1 MLAALSRRRRF
12 RTAGQATWRRCGSRI
27 GKNEDN
33 SSVAKAPFTVG
44 SEEQSMTLEA
54 LASADWRAMALL
66 TIIAVAIV
74 WGFVF
79 FLRHNRQDLDSL
91 RETLKSD
98 REDDGE

>member
-1 MLAALSRRRRF
+1 
-12 RTAGQATWRRCGSRI
+12 
-27 GKNEDN
+27 
-33 SSVAKAPFTVG
+33 
-44 SEEQSMTLEA
+44 MTLEA
-54 LASADWRAMALL
+54 LARADWRAMALL